1 MSGWKLAATRLM
13 LTYKTHIDKDTMREW
28 WRVEFDPKRV
38 EMAHENGHKKK
49 EAKDDEEVRDY
60 PHTHVFVEFKKQFQ
74 TRDARKFDY
83 EEIHPHI
90 KQVMTRKHHDSIFQY
105 LCKEDHSN
113 DHLME
118 EIGGLVKKV
127 WRANTIQEAVVD
139 NVERPSDVMGIVALY
154 KLKPTEYDVVE
165 PVWRPW
171 QREIIRLLTG
181 IPDDRTVHWVVDVEG
196 ACGKTFLAKYLHMKG
211 QAYCVSAFGGMRDV
225 GTIIATAIE
234 NGWDKKAFIADL
246 PRDAE
251 EKAIYE
257 PIEAIKNGLVTST
270 KYVGSS
276 MCFPSPH
283 VIVFANFSP
292 QKYRLSRDRW
302 RTYSIDPSSGE
313 LVSAS

>member
-1 MSGWKLAATRLM
+1 MAFKLQATRLL
-13 LTYKTHIDKDTMREW
+13 LTYKTHIDKDSLRSWLLE
-28 WRVEFDPKRV
+28 EFGAKRV
-38 EMAHENGHKKK
+38 EIAHENGHST
-49 EAKDDEEVRDY
+49 EEEGEDRSY
-60 PHTHVFVEFKKQFQ
+60 EHTHVFVEFRGQYC
-74 TRDARKFDY
+74 TRNVRALDY
-83 EEIHPHI
+83 LEIHPHI
-90 KQVMTRKHHDSIFQY
+90 KKITTRKHHLAVFQY
-105 LCKEDHSN
+105 LAKEDHSN
-113 DHLME
+113 DHLVE
-118 EIGGLVKKV
+118 ECKGIAVRV
-127 WRANTIQEAVVD
+127 WDQKTIQDVARLAEK
-139 NVERPSDVMGIVALY
+139 PSDVLGLIALY
-154 KLKPTEYDVVE
+154 KLKKEEYDVVE

-171 QREIIRLLTG
+171 QREIIRMLTG

-276 MCFPSPH
+276 MCFQSPH

-292 QKYRLSRDRW
+292 QKGRLSHDRW
-302 RTYSIDPSSGE
+302 RIYSIDPNSSE